1 MVVHLVKLAVG
12 VDSIEHLSQIQDRHR
27 HENRGVLRHF
37 TRNTPKRSKELTDD
51 GSIYWV
57 IKGFIR
63 VRQRIIGFEEG
74 INRGGKRRC
83 AICLD
88 PQLIRVC
95 LTPQKPIQG
104 WRYLDPV
111 ISPRDLGKKDFNE
124 EEHIPEKLFYELRSL
139 GLI

>member
-1 MVVHLVKLAVG
+1 MAVHLIKLAVG

-63 VRQRIIGFEEG
+63 VRQRIIGFEEA
-74 INRGGKRRC
+74 INRGGKRCC

-104 WRYLDPV
+104 WRYLDPL
-111 ISPRDLGKKDFNE
+111 ISPKDLGRKDFNE
-124 EEHIPEKLFYELRSL
+124 EEYIPEKLFNELKSL